1 LPGLSQE
8 TSNTFLTGID
18 ETKLDEK
25 YVNIFFNDKN
35 SPYDEKTNK
44 IWEKLSGFIIAKS
57 VNEIKGKLKI
67 LIVQAKKNNK
77 RANNKK
83 EKRKNNKKIN
93 ENENN
98 IENNI
103 NKLIKLINKY
113 EEIEQKLNKLPEEIN
128 WKELE
133 KMTNFWM
140 IFNKIKDSKDF
151 EKENFEND
159 LNEENEDNSVYKSY
173 IQDLHKKVLKINIF

>member
-1 LPGLSQE
+1 LPRISHD
-8 TSNTFLTGID
+8 TSNNFLSGID
-18 ETKLDEK
+18 ETKLVEQ
-25 YVNIFFNDKN
+25 YVNIFFKEN

-98 IENNI
+98 IFE
-103 NKLIKLINKY
+103 IKLI
-113 EEIEQKLNKLPEEIN
+113 
-128 WKELE
+128 
-133 KMTNFWM
+133 F
-140 IFNKIKDSKDF
+140 
-151 EKENFEND
+151 
-159 LNEENEDNSVYKSY
+159 
-173 IQDLHKKVLKINIF
+173 